1 MKVFFLVKVKFL
13 VCFLFLFLTLN
24 SIDAAEDF
32 FQKRNGGNLAEFSY
46 LSKVQQ
52 ANKTITGIVRDGNG
66 ETIIGANVVEKN
78 TSNGTITDI
87 DGRFSLSV
95 ENDAVIEVSFIGFLS
110 QEINTAGKNTF
121 DIILL
126 EDQKLLDEVVVVGYG
141 TQSRETITTSV
152 ASLDSKALENI
163 PYTNAASAL
172 QGGIPGLV
180 VQSYNGQ
187 PGLAPRIVLRGGT
200 SINNPDGSTPLYIVD
215 GIIRPNMDDIPA
227 NDITNIQVL
236 KDAAATSI
244 YGARASNGVILIT
257 TKSGREG
264 PTKISFSYDFSI
276 ANESREMELVSAE
289 QYIVGARQSIMW
301 MIEKDPS
308 MSNKLNQAT
317 GYGTGNDLTKNTAYT
332 TQYLTDDNKHK
343 LNEGWQSVQDP
354 FNPEKTIIFKE
365 TDFQSLRKKTA
376 YSHNYNVSASGG
388 SERALYNMS
397 IGYMDAEGTALNSDY
412 KRLNYGMNGSLKI
425 LENLSVNGR
434 MLYTNVKSNQ
444 VYGNPNQMWTPMIN
458 TFVRSAALP
467 STTKLTFED
476 GTMAPGL
483 NSSLG
488 NPLYYQV
495 GPYSLQKNNTENT
508 LTLGVGANW
517 EIING
522 LTFDLSGSLYET
534 NVRYNQFQPA
544 YLSGITTFNTNR
556 NAGAYNSNSRYWQAN
571 SILTYLKK
579 IGLNNLELKLG
590 YEYYTRRY
598 WTMNAYGRG
607 ASTDLIPTL
616 NAVAE
621 PTSINGWIDEFVT
634 EGLFSR
640 INYDYDGKYLFTI
653 NMRYD
658 GASNLGSNSRTGFF
672 PGISAGWNLHKE
684 NFWRDMFS
692 DGLIILKL
700 RASYGVNGNVQGL
713 GYYTAQ
719 GLYGVGAIYNGEA
732 AITPSNIPNANLRW
746 ERSKTTNFG
755 FDMGLFN
762 HRANVILDVFD
773 RTTSDLITSVSLPGS
788 SGFGSVQTNNG
799 SLQNKG
805 VELALDA
812 YLLNPSSPF
821 QWKTSLNFSK
831 IKTRILKLPD
841 NGVENNRQ
849 GGEQIYDP
857 ETGGLVWAGGLQ
869 EGGRIGDMIGYH
881 FDGVYATD
889 LEAAGAPLDQIVRG
903 ADKRKFGGD
912 AKFTDFDGNGIINSY
927 DRYIIGNRYPTLTG
941 GLTNVF
947 SYNNL
952 TLNVRADFTLG
963 HTIYNYGR
971 AHLDGQLQGDVM
983 PTKEYYE
990 KSWKKEGDITDT
1002 PRYIWQNQQE
1012 NLRMSQ
1018 LYVEKGDFLAIRE
1031 VSLAYLLPAK
1041 WSNYLG
1047 LNNIRVNVTG
1057 SNLHYFTNYKGLNP
1071 EDGGTDYG
1079 RYPNPRTITFGLRA
1093 SF

>member
-1 MKVFFLVKVKFL
+1 MRVSFLVTVKHLACFFFLF
-13 VCFLFLFLTLN
+13 FTFN
-24 SIDAAEDF
+24 SVIATNKIFEEKIENDF
-32 FQKRNGGNLAEFSY
+32 AEFSF
-46 LSKVQQ
+46 LSKAQQ
-52 ANKTITGIVRDGNG
+52 ASKTITGVIRDGNG
-66 ETIIGANVVEKN
+66 ETVIGANVIEKN
-78 TSNGTITDI
+78 TSNGTVTDI
-87 DGRFSLSV
+87 DGHFRLTV

-110 QEINTAGKNTF
+110 QEINTVGKTTF

-126 EDQKLLDEVVVVGYG
+126 EDRKLLDEVVVVGYG

-187 PGLAPRIVLRGGT
+187 PGLAPRIILRGGT
-200 SINNPDGSTPLYIVD
+200 SITNPNGSTPLYIVD

-227 NDITNIQVL
+227 NDINSIQVL

-244 YGARASNGVILIT
+244 YGARASNGVILVS
-257 TKSGREG
+257 TKTGREG
-264 PTKISFSYDFSI
+264 PTRVSFSYDFSV

-289 QYIVGARQSIMW
+289 QYIIGARQSIMW
-301 MIEKDPS
+301 MAQKDPS
-308 MSNKLNQAT
+308 MLNKLSQST

-332 TQYLTDDNKHK
+332 TQYLTDENQHK
-343 LNEGWQSVQDP
+343 LKEGWQSIQDP
-354 FNPEKTIIFKE
+354 FDPEKTIIFKE

-388 SERALYNMS
+388 TERALYNMS
-397 IGYMDAEGTALNSDY
+397 LGYMDAEGTALNSDY
-412 KRLNYGMNGSLKI
+412 KRLSYGMNGSLKV
-425 LENLSVNGR
+425 LENINVNGR
-434 MLYTNVKSNQ
+434 MLYTNVADNQ
-444 VYGNPNQMWTPMIN
+444 VYGDPNTLWTPMIN

-483 NSSLG
+483 NASLG

-495 GPYSLQKNNTENT
+495 GPYSLQKKNIENT
-508 LTLGVGANW
+508 LTLGVGASW
-517 EIING
+517 KIIDE
-522 LTFDLSGSLYET
+522 LTFELSGSLYET
-534 NVRYNQFQPA
+534 NVRYRQFQPA

-556 NAGAYNSNSRYWQAN
+556 NAGAYNSNSRYWQTN
-571 SILTYLKK
+571 SILTYLKNF
-579 IGLNNLELKLG
+579 GLNNLELKLG
-590 YEYYTRRY
+590 YEYYTRKY

-616 NAVAE
+616 NASAE
-621 PTSINGWIDEFVT
+621 PSSVSGWIDEFVT

-640 INYDYDGKYLFTI
+640 INYDYDGKYLLTF
-653 NMRYD
+653 NFRYD
-658 GASNLGSNSRTGFF
+658 GASNLGSNSRTGIF
-672 PGISAGWNLHKE
+672 PGISAGWNIHKE
-684 NFWRDMFS
+684 NFWRNIFS
-692 DGLIILKL
+692 DGLVRLKL
-700 RASYGVNGNVQGL
+700 RASYGINGNVQGL

-719 GLYGVGAIYNGEA
+719 GLYGVGSKYNGEA
-732 AITPSNIPNANLRW
+732 AISPANIPNANLRW
-746 ERSKTTNFG
+746 EKSKTTNFG
-755 FDMGLFN
+755 FDLGLFN
-762 HRANVILDVFD
+762 HRANVILDVFN
-773 RTTSDLITSVSLPGS
+773 RTTNDLITSVPLPGS

-812 YLLNPSSPF
+812 HLFNPSSPF
-821 QWKTSLNFSK
+821 QWKTSLNLSK
-831 IKTRILKLPD
+831 IKTRILRLPD
-841 NGVENNRQ
+841 NGVEKNRQ
-849 GGEQIYDP
+849 GGSQIYDP
-857 ETGGLVWAGGLQ
+857 ETGGLMWAGGLE
-869 EGGRIGDMIGYH
+869 EGGRIGDLIGHH
-881 FDGVYATD
+881 FTGVYATD
-889 LEAAGAPLDQIVRG
+889 LEAATAPLDQIVRG

-912 AKFTDFDGNGIINSY
+912 AKFTDFDGNGIIDSY
-927 DRYIIGNRYPTLTG
+927 DRYIIGNRYPSLTG
-941 GLTNVF
+941 GFTNALSF
-947 SYNNL
+947 SNL

-990 KSWKKEGDITDT
+990 KSWKKEGDVTDV

-1012 NLRMSQ
+1012 NLRSSQ
-1018 LYVEKGDFLAIRE
+1018 LYYEKGDFLAIRE
-1031 VSLAYLLPAK
+1031 VSLVYLLPVK
-1041 WSNYLG
+1041 WSKYIG
-1047 LNNIRVNVTG
+1047 FSNIRVNVTG

-1071 EDGGTDYG
+1071 EDGGTDNG